1 MADDQKDVEAP
12 KAEAPKAEAPQQEA
26 EAEQPRMTTQGFA
39 DRVIRRTDDA
49 TAVALRPLPVLGAIL
64 AKRGVALIDQAR
76 AGVADVT
83 DRFLASLEGSR
94 AKAKKE

>member
-26 EAEQPRMTTQGFA
+26 EEEQPRMTTQGFA
-39 DRVIRRTDDA
+39 DRVNLLIDEATTDG
-49 TAVALRPLPVLGAIL
+49 LRPLPVLVTIL
-64 AKRGVALIDQAR
+64 AKRGVGLIDQAR